1 MRVLVAA
8 YDFPPIPSP
17 QSLRW
22 AYLVSEMSRLGHE
35 IHVLA
40 PDVPGYGPGGL
51 PEIPDSVA
59 IHRVYPG
66 PFSAFLR
73 WRTRKSIASSLIAD
87 VVSVTN
93 PTQASE
99 CSASPELQPISG
111 HGKMTERCDTSHAF
125 HELNWKGRLRYRARS
140 FFARQ
145 SKPAFVERCKNLL
158 SYFIFPDY
166 RAEWLPWAHWRL
178 EHILAELRPD
188 IVITSH
194 EPACSLPLGVRA
206 KQLGYRWVADLGDPV
221 LAPYTPPRWKKRAH
235 ALERAV
241 CMGADLITVTSQAAA
256 DTLHARHGLPVDR
269 CMLITQGFDAS
280 FQMPRKA
287 IDSDSSCF
295 DPARLE
301 LLYTGSFYD
310 FRRVGHLLQ
319 AVMDSANVRLNVA
332 TIAAPAEL
340 LRVFES
346 HPENFRL
353 LGFLSH
359 KETLWMQRGCDVLVN
374 LANENPVQVPGKLYE
389 YLGAGV
395 PILHIGGRQG
405 DAASDLLR
413 ASGVGVCER
422 DEYHAIRSRLQQW
435 QVEKSG
441 NGHVLFSRN
450 ANYDL
455 SAHSWRALA
464 ERFVRMMTK
473 FGQA

>member
-1 MRVLVAA
+1 MLAA

-22 AYLVSEMSRLGHE
+22 AYLVREMSRLGHE
-35 IHVLA
+35 IHILA

-73 WRTRKSIASSLIAD
+73 SRARKSIASGMIAD
-87 VVSVTN
+87 VVSVAN
-93 PTQASE
+93 VTQASE
-99 CSASPELQPISG
+99 CSASPDLQPISG
-111 HGKMTERCDTSHAF
+111 HDKVVERRDAGHAF
-125 HELNWKGRLRYRARS
+125 HELNWKGRLRHRASS

-145 SKPAFVERCKNLL
+145 SKPALVERCKNFL

-166 RAEWLPWAHWRL
+166 RAEWLPWAHRRL
-178 EHILAELRPD
+178 EDILVELRPD

-241 CMGADLITVTSQAAA
+241 CMGADLITVTSRAAA
-256 DTLHARHGLPVDR
+256 DTLHARHGLPLDR
-269 CMLITQGFDAS
+269 CMLVTQGFDAS
-280 FQMPRKA
+280 FEMPRKA
-287 IDSDSSCF
+287 VDSGSSCF
-295 DPARLE
+295 DPDRLE

-310 FRRVGHLLQ
+310 FRKIGHLLQ
-319 AVMDSANVRLNVA
+319 AVTDSANVRLNVA

-340 LRVFES
+340 LRVVEL
-346 HPENFRL
+346 HPESFRL

-359 KETLWMQRGCDVLVN
+359 QEALVMQRGCDVLVN
-374 LANENPVQVPGKLYE
+374 LANANPVQVPGKLYE

-395 PILHIGGRQG
+395 PILHIGGKPG
-405 DAASDLLR
+405 DAASDLLT

-422 DEYHAIRSRLQQW
+422 DDYVAIRKRLQEW
-435 QVEKSG
+435 RAEKYG
-441 NGHVLFSRN
+441 NGHVLFNSN
-450 ANYDL
+450 TNYDL
-455 SAHSWRALA
+455 SMHSWRALA
-464 ERFVRMMTK
+464 ERFVEMTTRL
-473 FGQA
+473 GQA